1 MGRTGTA
8 ARAEGRKPSHA
19 KLFLIIVLLHVAC
32 LPSAAQSNP
41 ALPTAPAVVPSFT
54 ARLERPLPLVSMD
67 PPRRLASPPPRPI
80 LAAAG
85 AFSVR
90 FQAPLLP
97 TSRVYSQRTL
107 GLTSRGTPPRNFIT
121 SAESAVDYAGTPFA
135 EETRLPFVWLSGGRL
150 QFASFYSYRATENV
164 LMGPG
169 LGSLPGWSVNM
180 ESHPAMC
187 VPRADESYGLSVSF
201 RVKRETEPGPRI
213 HVLRCLG
220 WVVGARGCL
229 SN

>member
-1 MGRTGTA
+1 
-8 ARAEGRKPSHA
+8 
-19 KLFLIIVLLHVAC
+19 
-32 LPSAAQSNP
+32 
-41 ALPTAPAVVPSFT
+41 
-54 ARLERPLPLVSMD
+54 MD
-67 PPRRLASPPPRPI
+67 PSRRLASPPPRL
-80 LAAAG
+80 LAATV

-90 FQAPLLP
+90 LHAPLLP
-97 TSRVYSQRTL
+97 TSLVYSQRMI
-107 GLTSRGTPPRNFIT
+107 GLTSLDRRLRNFIT

-150 QFASFYSYRATENV
+150 QFGGFYSYRATENV

-169 LGSLPGWSVNM
+169 LGSLPGWSVSM

-187 VPRADESYGLSVSF
+187 VPRGDESYGLSVSF
-201 RVKRETEPGPRI
+201 RVKRETEPGPRM

-220 WVVGARGCL
+220 WLVGARGCL